1 MKVIKFFKHNWNKII
16 SGLCAVCISA
26 LCISDFAYASSDQW
40 AALGEDAVALKNAY
54 VNYVK
59 SLSSGSISEVFGSA
73 VDIPTSWL
81 KTMSDG
87 VLAISPVDDLFYFFS
102 DGKLQYED
110 NRSHRAGGGG
120 GRRRGEATE
129 IKPDVPASYVK
140 QVNDYWSNYYK
151 PIQNKSEYFYDYQ
164 GTGHNITPVYSSSK
178 SWVFGPCAPIYTL
191 NKTWGHANWDE
202 VYVLPAIYDDDIGYN
217 YFCSYYYH
225 FYATREDKESY
236 LNFDIISLSG
246 GEVVSSQ
253 KVAWDSKAEVYSLCM
268 DSGGF
273 VRVKVVSFSSVFN
286 WLGDK
291 TVLNSNVFTA
301 GQLGK
306 YFDMISCHDYSSTG
320 LYDFFKSV
328 SFTPNTNK
336 NDNWGYYMSNEP
348 FQLYSNQHYIDFNNI
363 PDNYVITVYGDN
375 IYNYDIRDPVTGKHT
390 TINNYITNNYI
401 FPEGSDDGDDSGS
414 GSDDSGGSGGSGGSG
429 SSGGTVSGDV
439 SVGGK
444 VDVSGNVDVSGK
456 IEIDTKPIDININ
469 VNNPGSGSGSS
480 GSGGTSGT
488 GESVGDYIDPP
499 DVDPTISNYLAVIP
513 DISRNVSSYIMDFF
527 SIFPYEIYGL
537 IVLGLVIA
545 IFCRIAGR

>member
-1 MKVIKFFKHNWNKII
+1 MKIIKFFKHNWNKII

-129 IKPDVPASYVK
+129 IKPDVPASTIK
-140 QVNDYWSNYYK
+140 NIKDYWSDYYK
-151 PIQNKSEYFYDYQ
+151 PHPNSSQYIYSYQTEDSDVPKKTYYYFKP
-164 GTGHNITPVYSSSK
+164 TPPVYINNDWGKK
-178 SWVFGPCAPIYTL
+178 SDWVG
-191 NKTWGHANWDE
+191 G
-202 VYVLPAIYDDDIGYN
+202 VYVLPFYQDNDNSDGILYSDRYVYFHTSGSVKDGDLKLVMDFYDLSSNKLIEESSFSVDWNIQSYSYVSWDFLN
-217 YFCSYYYH
+217 YRTYRPVFFSTRSDYST
-225 FYATREDKESY
+225 FSKGQYAT
-236 LNFDIISLSG
+236 
-246 GEVVSSQ
+246 VSSKQ
-253 KVAWDSKAEVYSLCM
+253 DY
-268 DSGGF
+268 G
-273 VRVKVVSFSSVFN
+273 SF
-286 WLGDK
+286 LG
-291 TVLNSNVFTA
+291 
-301 GQLGK
+301 GK
-306 YFDMISCHDYSSTG
+306 YVKYSTLSSLLSSST
-320 LYDFFKSV
+320 
-328 SFTPNTNK
+328 FTPDTDEK
-336 NDNWGYYMSNEP
+336 DDWGYIMSSEP
-348 FQLYSNQHYIDFNNI
+348 FQLYANEDKVDYSRI

-414 GSDDSGGSGGSGGSG
+414 GSGGSG

-499 DVDPTISNYLAVIP
+499 DVDSNINNYLAVIP
-513 DISRNVSSYIMDFF
+513 DISKNFCRYLIDFF
-527 SIFPYEIYGL
+527 YFLPSEIYGL

>member
-1 MKVIKFFKHNWNKII
+1 MKIIKFFKHNWNKII

-164 GTGHNITPVYSSSK
+164 GTGHNITPVYSSKK

-268 DSGGF
+268 DSGGY
-273 VRVKVVSFSSVFN
+273 VRVKIVSFSSVFN

-306 YFDMISCHDYSSTG
+306 YFDMISCNDYSSTG

-348 FQLYSNQHYIDFNNI
+348 FQLYSNQNYIDFNNI

-375 IYNYDIRDPVTGKHT
+375 IYNYDIRDPVTEKHT

-414 GSDDSGGSGGSGGSG
+414 GSGGSG
-429 SSGGTVSGDV
+429 SSGGTISGDV

-480 GSGGTSGT
+480 GAGGTGDSSGGASGVEFDQDVSLNNYYDWMQEQTT
-488 GESVGDYIDPP
+488 GFSGF
-499 DVDPTISNYLAVIP
+499 
-513 DISRNVSSYIMDFF
+513 MKQFF
-527 SIFPYEIYGL
+527 SWLPDP
-537 IVLGLVIA
+537 IVIMLCAGFALVILA
-545 IFCRIAGR
+545 RFLGR

>member
-1 MKVIKFFKHNWNKII
+1 MKIIKFFKHNWNKII

-87 VLAISPVDDLFYFFS
+87 VLAISPVDDLFYFLS

-164 GTGHNITPVYSSSK
+164 GTGHNISPVYSSKK

-225 FYATREDKESY
+225 FYATREDKEPY

-268 DSGGF
+268 DSGGY
-273 VRVKVVSFSSVFN
+273 VRVKIVSFSSVFN

-306 YFDMISCHDYSSTG
+306 YFDMISCQDYSSTG

-348 FQLYSNQHYIDFNNI
+348 FQLYSNQNYIDFNNI

-414 GSDDSGGSGGSGGSG
+414 GSDDSGGSGG
-429 SSGGTVSGDV
+429 TVSGDV
-439 SVGGK
+439 SVGGQ
-444 VDVSGNVDVSGK
+444 VNVSGNVDVSGK

-480 GSGGTSGT
+480 GAGGTGDSSGGASGVEFDQDVSLNNYYDWMQEQTT
-488 GESVGDYIDPP
+488 GFSGF
-499 DVDPTISNYLAVIP
+499 
-513 DISRNVSSYIMDFF
+513 MKQFF
-527 SIFPYEIYGL
+527 SWLPDP
-537 IVLGLVIA
+537 IVIMLCAGFALVILA
-545 IFCRIAGR
+545 RFLGR